1 MIVQFHT
8 DNAVEYKFDDEAEKA
23 MKNERDVFTGDIN
36 DAINDGFFY
45 PFYETFIF
53 KITSPTNS

>member
-8 DNAVEYKFDDEAEKA
+8 DNAVEYKFDYEAERA

-36 DAINDGFFY
+36 DAIN
-45 PFYETFIF
+45 
-53 KITSPTNS
+53 N